1 MVVAATDPTG
11 RMTRSME
18 QRAITVRA
26 RWDGES
32 GTWWTDGEDIPG
44 LCCQAMT
51 FESLVETVLAL
62 APELLVA
69 NGLMPADAGEVPITI
84 IAERHGTARLVA

>member
-1 MVVAATDPTG
+1 MKTQAF
-11 RMTRSME
+11 
-18 QRAITVRA
+18 TVHA

-32 GTWWTDGEDIPG
+32 GSWWTDGEDIPG
-44 LCCQAMT
+44 LCCQAAT

-69 NGLMPADAGEVPITI
+69 NGLMPAGAGDVPITI
-84 IAERHGTARLVA
+84 TAERHGTARLVA

>member
-1 MVVAATDPTG
+1 
-11 RMTRSME
+11 ME
-18 QRAITVRA
+18 TQAFTVRA

-44 LCCQAMT
+44 LCCQAAT
-51 FESLVETVLAL
+51 FENLVETVLAL

-69 NGLMPADAGEVPITI
+69 NGLMPADAGEVPII
-84 IAERHGTARLVA
+84 DRGRIDIERGGERGRV